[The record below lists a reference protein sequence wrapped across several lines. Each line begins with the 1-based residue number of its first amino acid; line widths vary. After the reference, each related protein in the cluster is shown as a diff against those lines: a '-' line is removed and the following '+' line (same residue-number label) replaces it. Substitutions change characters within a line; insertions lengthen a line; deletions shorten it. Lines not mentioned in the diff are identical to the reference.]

1 MTVPMLLQCNATVPC
16 NMAAEKQ
23 QSLTQERET
32 TIQIVAARVESIRS
46 MHVTGGGA
54 TSSTPWDGDWGLP
67 GGGEWT
73 GERIGAARALQSGER
88 KRRAGPRVEG

>member
-1 MTVPMLLQCNATVPC
+1 
-16 NMAAEKQ
+16 MAAEKQ

-73 GERIGAARALQSGER
+73 GERRGSEQPATERGKEKGEQ
-88 KRRAGPRVEG
+88 GLG